1 MFKCNFPGKEPDEKV
16 IKLVRKHWT
25 VISKPLFILFG
36 LYIVPLILYFLLN
49 TFLPRLL
56 DFPYYPF
63 FTIII
68 GIYALFAWYL
78 TFIFWVDYYFDVWII
93 TDKRIVDIEQRSIF
107 ERVIS
112 TVKLYRIQDITTEV
126 KGFSQTMFNYG
137 YLYIQTAGMTERFVF
152 ENISDPNKV
161 KAIIVGLQDKTLA
174 EQDRLEDAMIKQGTA
189 SKTHGQFNKDEEK
202 YMAELEDKVAAIGAP
217 PAPHPPQPSA
227 YDAKLPPDKKVPAPA
242 KKPTPTPYQG
252 PASST
257 PTPTLDKYSFDLTR
271 KAAKGDLDP
280 VIGRD
285 EEINRV
291 IHALS
296 RRTKNNPL
304 LVGEAG
310 VEKKAIVD
318 GLAQRIAAG
327 KVDPSLINKRILML
341 DFPSMASHTQY
352 QGEFEKIFEK
362 ILAEVKSTKRQT
374 IIFIDELHTV
384 IGRDGAPGTINA
396 SNIIKPY
403 LSRGQLQII
412 AATTI
417 DAFRKYIEED
427 ELFEHSFQPIFI
439 NEPTVGATIEIL
451 KGIKDRFESHHHV
464 RISEEAIKQAVNL
477 SDQYITDRFLPE
489 KAIDLMDEAAA
500 KVKLQINTTGR
511 DIVEGSDIEDAIAKK
526 TGVPVAQLGTKD
538 SEKLLKLEERIHERI
553 INQEEAVTTV
563 AEAIRRSQAG
573 LKDPNRPIGSFLF
586 LGPTGVGKTQLAK
599 ALAGILFG
607 DEHTMIRFDMSEYMN
622 KDMISRLIGSAPGQG
637 EEGGQLTDQVRERPY
652 SVILFDEIEKAHRDI
667 FNLFLQI
674 LEDGR
679 LTDSKGKTANFKN
692 TIIIMTSNVGAD
704 KIDDKEAFS
713 TEIEKHFSTE
723 LINRIDDV
731 IPFKRLAKKDIREIC
746 ELSVADLKKLLR
758 GKNIILEV
766 PEKIVDYLTE
776 EGFDPKLGAR
786 PLRRLIQKS
795 IKNPLATDLLEGKFK
810 SGDSIMMRVNSAGE
824 FSFKKIPP
832 KVEGEKL
839 KAEEVEPLEKIDY
852 E

>member
-1 MFKCNFPGKEPDEKV
+1 M
-16 IKLVRKHWT
+16 
-25 VISKPLFILFG
+25 
-36 LYIVPLILYFLLN
+36 
-49 TFLPRLL
+49 
-56 DFPYYPF
+56 
-63 FTIII
+63 
-68 GIYALFAWYL
+68 
-78 TFIFWVDYYFDVWII
+78 
-93 TDKRIVDIEQRSIF
+93 
-107 ERVIS
+107 
-112 TVKLYRIQDITTEV
+112 
-126 KGFSQTMFNYG
+126 
-137 YLYIQTAGMTERFVF
+137 
-152 ENISDPNKV
+152 
-161 KAIIVGLQDKTLA
+161 
-174 EQDRLEDAMIKQGTA
+174 
-189 SKTHGQFNKDEEK
+189 
-202 YMAELEDKVAAIGAP
+202 
-217 PAPHPPQPSA
+217 
-227 YDAKLPPDKKVPAPA
+227 
-242 KKPTPTPYQG
+242 
-252 PASST
+252 
-257 PTPTLDKYSFDLTR
+257 
-271 KAAKGDLDP
+271 
-280 VIGRD
+280 
-285 EEINRV
+285 

-327 KVDPSLINKRILML
+327 KIDSSLINKRILML
-341 DFPSMASHTQY
+341 DYPSIASRAQY
-352 QGEFEKIFEK
+352 QGEFEKIFEQ
-362 ILAEVKSTKRQT
+362 ILAEVKSTKLQT

-384 IGRDGAPGTINA
+384 IGKDGAPGTIDA

-417 DAFRKYIEED
+417 GDFRKYIEGD
-427 ELFEHSFQPIFI
+427 ELFEHSFQPIFV

-451 KGIKDRFESHHHV
+451 KGIRDRFESHHHV

-477 SDQYITDRFLPE
+477 SDQYISDKFLPE
-489 KAIDLMDEAAA
+489 KAIDLMDEASV
-500 KVKLQINTTGR
+500 KVKLQIGKTGR
-511 DIVEGSDIEDAIAKK
+511 DIVEGGDIEDVIAKK

-538 SEKLLKLEERIHERI
+538 SEELLKLEERIHERI
-553 INQEEAVTTV
+553 INQEEAVTTI

-622 KDMISRLIGSAPGQG
+622 KDMISRLIGPAPGQG
-637 EEGGQLTDQVRERPY
+637 TEGGQLTDQVRERPY
-652 SVILFDEIEKAHRDI
+652 SVILFDEIEKAHKDI

-674 LEDGR
+674 LEEGR

-704 KIDDKEAFS
+704 KMDDKKAFN
-713 TEIEKHFSTE
+713 TEIEKHFSPE

-731 IPFKRLAKKDIREIC
+731 IPFKRLTKKDIREIC

-758 GKNIILEV
+758 GKNIVLEV

-776 EGFDPKLGAR
+776 KGFDPKFGAR

-795 IKNPLATDLLEGKFK
+795 IKNPLATDLLEGKFR
-810 SGDSIMMRVNSAGE
+810 SGDSITMNVNSQGV
-824 FSFKKIPP
+824 FTFKKIPS
-832 KVEGEKL
+832 KVEGAKL
-839 KAEEVEPLEKIDY
+839 KAEEVEPLEKIDF